1 MRKALIQ
8 FAACLLVLVV
18 WLVAAGINLGFGLLG
33 MLIVPAMLLAWNDL
47 ARELRKSSYKP
58 SRYLGV
64 LAGFPQLL
72 LALFSLLGGIVI
84 GVAYFF
90 WPQRG
95 EPGNWIVLLVVPAL
109 IGFGVWWLRDLRK
122 DGKPVSLTPG
132 GTDGP

>member
-1 MRKALIQ
+1 MRKGLIQ
-8 FAACLLVLVV
+8 FAACLLVLLV
-18 WLVAAGINLGFGLLG
+18 WLVAAGISLGFGLLG

-64 LAGFPQLL
+64 LAGLPQLL

-122 DGKPVSLTPG
+122 DGRPSA
-132 GTDGP
+132 